1 MTFHL
6 GTRRLSG
13 LLTVAILLVALGVG
27 FVSPRL
33 PAYAAAVWS
42 DGMAAVKVLGQ
53 ADFTSGTSST
63 TTASTLNI
71 PWGVAVDPTSGKVFV
86 LDTGNNRVLRFAS
99 QASLS
104 NGANAEGVLGQA
116 DFTTVSAGASS
127 TKMSGNVTGVAV
139 GSDGTLWV
147 ADIGNNRV
155 LRFASAA
162 SKPNGAAADGVL
174 GQPDFT
180 TVSAGAS
187 STKMKYP
194 YGVAV
199 GSDGTLWVA
208 DSGNNRVLRFASA
221 AGKANGD
228 PADGVLGQ
236 ANFTSNVGLPS
247 ASSTTINGTRGVA
260 VDSNGTLW
268 VADSISHRV
277 LRFAN
282 AAGKLNGT
290 PADGVLGQPNFTS
303 NVGLPSASSTTIN
316 GTRGVAVDSNGTLW
330 VTDGN
335 NNRVLFFDPNPS
347 SNANLSTLAL
357 SSGTLSP
364 TFAAGTTTYTAS
376 VANSVNSL
384 TVTPTVAEAHATV
397 KVNGVTATSGS
408 AATISGLIVGTNT
421 ITVEVT
427 AQDPTITK
435 TYTVTVTRN
444 SNDANLSAL
453 AISQGTLSPSF
464 ATGTI
469 SYSASVANSVG
480 TLTLTPTVNFP
491 SATVTVSGTAVTSG
505 SPSGA
510 ISLAVGANVIPVL
523 VTAQDGTLQTYT
535 VTVTRT
541 ASNNADP
548 SALALSVGT
557 LVPAFDV
564 GTFVYTASV
573 DNSVTSFTV
582 SSSASE
588 GHATITVNGHSADTP
603 VVLAVGANTITIV
616 VTAQDGT
623 TTKTYTVTVTRA
635 SASASSNA
643 DLSGL
648 TLSGVTLSP
657 SFAVATTSYSATVA
671 NSVNS
676 LTVTPTGSDANA
688 SITVNGSSAASAV
701 HLSVGANR
709 ITIVVTAQDGTTKTY
724 TVTVT
729 RIGEADVEITQ
740 SYRLVK
746 EPTKTGPLTTLA
758 ALTNTLSLTITV
770 HNHGPDAVTG
780 VVVTDSFPEA
790 AVGTVWTWTC
800 VGAGGGVCGNANGTG
815 NLNETLG
822 LLPKDGSVTFVVT
835 GSLLNPNNWRNTPG
849 LVTPTG
855 VVNTFS
861 GNSPVIVGHFLI
873 FAPIVMR

>member
-236 ANFTSNVGLPS
+236 A
-247 ASSTTINGTRGVA
+247 
-260 VDSNGTLW
+260 
-268 VADSISHRV
+268 
-277 LRFAN
+277 
-282 AAGKLNGT
+282 
-290 PADGVLGQPNFTS
+290 NFTS